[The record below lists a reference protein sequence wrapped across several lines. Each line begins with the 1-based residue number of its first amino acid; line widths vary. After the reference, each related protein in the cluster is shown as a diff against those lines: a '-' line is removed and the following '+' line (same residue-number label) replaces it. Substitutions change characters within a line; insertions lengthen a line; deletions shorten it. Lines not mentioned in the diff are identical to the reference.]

1 MQVNK
6 LLLNIKKWPKQL
18 FREKRFDL
26 YLEQKQIGPE
36 EQKALDSLLNNE
48 LEKKYQLNLLKEYLP
63 NPKVYKLLDKEGQSA
78 IARRRSPFAMLKGY
92 LFNNEK
98 LRK

>member
-1 MQVNK
+1 MQVSKILGN
-6 LLLNIKKWPKQL
+6 LQQWPKQV

-36 EQKALDSLLNNE
+36 ERVALTALLNNE
-48 LEKKYQLNLLKEYLP
+48 ISKKYPLNVLKEFLP

-92 LFNNEK
+92 LFDNDK
-98 LRK
+98 LRR